1 MADMVCEV
9 FAAESA
15 LLRARKIMASK
26 GAEAASLAAKMT
38 VCYVSDLVPRFDAWA
53 RETIAAMEEGDTRR
67 TLLAA
72 LRKLTRFEPENVF
85 KLKREIADAVYAANK
100 YTVII

>member
-1 MADMVCEV
+1 MVCEV

-26 GAEAASLAAKMT
+26 GAEAAALAAKMT
-38 VCYVSDLVPRFDAWA
+38 VCYVSDLGPRFDAWA

-100 YTVII
+100 YVAII

>member
-1 MADMVCEV
+1 
-9 FAAESA
+9 
-15 LLRARKIMASK
+15 
-26 GAEAASLAAKMT
+26 
-38 VCYVSDLVPRFDAWA
+38 
-53 RETIAAMEEGDTRR
+53 MEEGDTRR

-100 YTVII
+100 YVV